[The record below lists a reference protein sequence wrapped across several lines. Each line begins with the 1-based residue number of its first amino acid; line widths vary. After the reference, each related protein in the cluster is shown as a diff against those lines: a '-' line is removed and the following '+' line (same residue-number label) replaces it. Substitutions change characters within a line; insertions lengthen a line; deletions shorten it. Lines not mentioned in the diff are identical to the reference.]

1 MAAEASLRNS
11 TLLIIVPV
19 IGLVVLL
26 YYSGLSGDVTYYV
39 NELLYFIG
47 KVIPGFIGRA
57 LGLS

>member
-1 MAAEASLRNS
+1 MAAEASSRNS

-39 NELLYFIG
+39 NELLYFT
-47 KVIPGFIGRA
+47 
-57 LGLS
+57 